1 MKTRIHSQ
9 RLRIGMAVLLILGLL
24 IITLNVTTAL
34 AADGL
39 DVQQNNPTPTPDGVI
54 NLPTATA
61 TLIGGPTATA
71 TRTPPPAQVIARTI
85 GDPITNL
92 RAAPGT
98 NADIEVYA
106 ELPPGTDLPLVGR
119 WLGFDWYLVSWQA
132 SPTGT
137 AWVYA
142 PLVVV
147 IGDITTVPAVT
158 PLPQATIDPVLEA
171 QGQTAT
177 IVFQTPGAAETATA
191 QSVVGSE
198 GVFTTTPEGGGGF
211 VAAAPTFTQPAPIQQ
226 QGELPTQN
234 SQEGGGIPPAVII
247 FSMGGMGLLTLIVGL
262 IRRI

>member
-1 MKTRIHSQ
+1 MMTKLYSK
-9 RLRIGMAVLLILGLL
+9 RLGIGLTVLVILSILVVSF
-24 IITLNVTTAL
+24 NVSGAQ
-34 AADGL
+34 AADAP
-39 DVQQNNPTPTPDGVI
+39 DVQQASPTPTPGGVI

-61 TLIGGPTATA
+61 TLIGGPTSTPS
-71 TRTPPPAQVIARTI
+71 RTPPPAQVIARTI

-106 ELPPGTDLPLVGR
+106 ELPPGTDLPLMGR
-119 WLGFDWYLVSWQA
+119 WLGFDWYLVAWQA
-132 SPTGT
+132 APGGT

-158 PLPQATIDPVLEA
+158 PLPQATIDPVLQAAGE
-171 QGQTAT
+171 TAT
-177 IVFQTPGAAETATA
+177 VQFQTPGAAETATA
-191 QSVVGSE
+191 QAVVGPS

-211 VAAAPTFTQPAPIQQ
+211 NAIEPTFTQPSPINAQDGFNTGTAEQ
-226 QGELPTQN
+226 R
-234 SQEGGGIPPAVII
+234 SGIPPAVII
-247 FSMGGMGLLTLIVGL
+247 ISMGGMGLLTLIVGL